1 MSNETPSQTVG
12 PYFAIGLTQQI
23 FGRRQI
29 ATGSVCGAETP
40 GEHIQLVGRV
50 FDGAGTPV
58 EDAMIEIWQ
67 ADAEGRY
74 AHPADKRPGERSDPK
89 FRGFGRAG
97 TNAQGEFSFETI
109 KPGPVP
115 GPGNSLQAPHL
126 NLIVFSRGM
135 LTHAFTRVYFDDES
149 SANEI
154 DPILSLVEPA
164 RRGTLVAKRETEGT
178 GMTFKFDIHL
188 QGKSETV
195 FFDP

>member
-29 ATGSVCGAETP
+29 ATPVLCAPDTP
-40 GEHIQLVGRV
+40 GEHIRVVGRV

-67 ADAEGRY
+67 ADADGRY
-74 AHPADKRPGERSDPK
+74 AHPADNRPGERRDPR

-97 TNAQGEFSFETI
+97 TTPDGEYSFETV
-109 KPGPVP
+109 KPGAVP

-126 NLIVFSRGM
+126 NVIVFSRGM
-135 LTHAFTRVYFDDES
+135 LTHAFTRAYFDDEAA
-149 SANEI
+149 ANEN

-164 RRGTLVAKRETEGT
+164 RRGTLIAKRETSPAGT
-178 GMTFKFDIHL
+178 VYRFDIHL
-188 QGKSETV
+188 QGDAETV
-195 FFDP
+195 FLDA

>member
-29 ATGSVCGAETP
+29 ATPVVCATDTP
-40 GEHIQLVGRV
+40 GDHVRISGRV
-50 FDGAGTPV
+50 LDGAGQPV
-58 EDAMIEIWQ
+58 EDAMIELWQ
-67 ADAEGRY
+67 ANAEGRY
-74 AHPADKRPGERSDPK
+74 AHGLDQRPGARRDPK
-89 FRGFGRAG
+89 FRGFGRVG
-97 TNAQGEFSFETI
+97 TTQQGEFFFETI

-135 LTHAFTRVYFDDES
+135 LTHAFTRVYFDDEG
-149 SANEI
+149 SANEN

-164 RRGTLVAKRETEGT
+164 RRDTLIAKRTAAPMGIT
-178 GMTFKFDIHL
+178 YSFDIHL